1 MLSMLAGTRS
11 CSISGW
17 NLLSSHV
24 SVSPAAVDLVLA
36 QPHQLEGSHLE
47 LRPYFHFLQPTRA
60 AAAGG
65 DRASSSATLGFEAG
79 PAAAAAAEPV
89 LLSDFV
95 SVADPVKLALFQL
108 GNFQQEIGKTHPGVR
123 IRVKERGVHVQAAER
138 RAFEEVRDSLLEHV
152 CRMAETCFA
161 VEPQEAD
168 FLDRQEVRERLQRP
182 LEDVPATYAVL
193 DGNVVVSALSRAAA
207 CRACDF
213 LRSQLGRARI
223 PMDSQYKCIFQSGE
237 WRRFLAALPL
247 ASVSVSK
254 QSIQVLTLRG
264 LESQKQME
272 VSDFLI
278 SQTEA
283 EAVVHVEPDVLRF
296 IQAHCHRLLV
306 QMDQVSLIPLESA
319 EVSAFKVGAAP
330 GFR

>member
-1 MLSMLAGTRS
+1 MLAQTRT
-11 CSISGW
+11 CSISSW

-24 SVSPAAVDLVLA
+24 SVSPPAVDLVLA

-47 LRPYFHFLQPTRA
+47 LRPYFHFLQPTQ
-60 AAAGG
+60 AAGG
-65 DRASSSATLGFEAG
+65 DRASSSATLGAEAG
-79 PAAAAAAEPV
+79 PAAAAAEPV

-95 SVADPVKLALFQL
+95 SVADPVKLTLFQL
-108 GNFQQEIGKTHPGVR
+108 GNFQQEIGKSHPGVR
-123 IRVKERGVHVQAAER
+123 IQVKEHGVHVEAAEQR
-138 RAFEEVRDSLLEHV
+138 TFEEVRDSLLEHL
-152 CRMAETCFA
+152 CHMAETCFA

-168 FLDRQEVRERLQRP
+168 FLDRQEVRECLQRP
-182 LEDVPATYAVL
+182 LEDFPATYTVL
-193 DGNVVVSALSRAAA
+193 DANVVVSALSRATA
-207 CRACDF
+207 CQACSF

-237 WRRFLAALPL
+237 WLRFLAALPL

-278 SQTEA
+278 SQMEA
-283 EAVVHVEPDVLRF
+283 QAVVQMEPDVLRF

-319 EVSAFKVGAAP
+319 EVSAFMVGDAP

>member
-1 MLSMLAGTRS
+1 MLAWTPT
-11 CSISGW
+11 CSISSW

-24 SVSPAAVDLVLA
+24 SVFPPAVDLVLA

-47 LRPYFHFLQPTRA
+47 LRPYFDFLQPTQADPPR
-60 AAAGG
+60 AAGG
-65 DRASSSATLGFEAG
+65 DRASSSATLGDEAG
-79 PAAAAAAEPV
+79 PAAAAEPV

-95 SVADPVKLALFQL
+95 SVADPVKLTLFQL
-108 GNFQQEIGKTHPGVR
+108 GNFQQEIGKTHPDVR
-123 IRVKERGVHVQAAER
+123 IQVKEHGVHVEAAER
-138 RAFEEVRDSLLEHV
+138 RMFEEVRDSLLEHV
-152 CRMAETCFA
+152 CHMAETYFTL
-161 VEPQEAD
+161 EPQEAD

-182 LEDVPATYAVL
+182 LEDIPATYTVL
-193 DGNVVVSALSRAAA
+193 DTNVVVSALSRAAA
-207 CRACDF
+207 CQACSF

-223 PMDSQYKCIFQSGE
+223 PMDSQYKCIFESSE
-237 WRRFLAALPL
+237 WLRFLEVLPL

-254 QSIQVLTLRG
+254 QSIHVLTLRG
-264 LESQKQME
+264 LESEKQME
-272 VSDFLI
+272 VTDFLI
-278 SQTEA
+278 SQMES
-283 EAVVHVEPDVLRF
+283 EVVVHMEPDVLRF